1 MNKRQVSAAERL
13 EREPIAKLLWWSC
26 SQTTFSV
33 GVYGIYALTNA
44 WFVARG
50 VGPDALAAVNLAA
63 PLLLFLGAIS
73 TTLGVGA
80 ASVVSRSLGNNRPEH
95 AARATGNAIVFFL
108 LAALVV
114 TVVGL
119 IFHEPI
125 LRLLGA
131 DETTMPFAKPYAVI
145 LLCGSVFSTGFSAIV
160 RAEGSFSFSVFL
172 WLVPV
177 VCQVVLDP
185 LLIFVLNL
193 GVSGAALGTV
203 GGQMVSAGMAFWFFF
218 LKRKRPYRLKTQHL
232 RIALLVIGPIL
243 SIGAPSF
250 LAGLGVT
257 ALVALVNA
265 QLAAFGVATVAAYAV
280 CARMQTFLLMPQNGI
295 TQGVQPIV
303 SFNRGRGRT
312 DRVDHTMRLALAAT
326 SIYGIAAA
334 ALVALTAPWIVGV
347 FVQDDELLALGSRS
361 LTIVS
366 IGLVFSGVPQL
377 ISAYFQAIGRPAAS
391 YVLSIGTVILLKIPL
406 VIALVRFG
414 PTGIWMALPLGEAAS
429 AAVALLLL
437 RKAHRREGWLE
448 RNWLVANGGNGA
460 QGSQLTGRNGAP
472 DLG

>member
-1 MNKRQVSAAERL
+1 MNGRQVSTAERL
-13 EREPIAKLLWWSC
+13 ERDPIARLLWWSC

-33 GVYGIYALTNA
+33 GIYGIYALTNA

-50 VGPDALAAVNLAA
+50 VGSDALAAVNLAA

-80 ASVVSRSLGNNRPEH
+80 ASVVSRGLGNSQPDH

-114 TVVGL
+114 TVSGL

-125 LRLLGA
+125 LRVLGA

-172 WLVPV
+172 WVVPV

-185 LLIFVLNL
+185 LLIFVLDL
-193 GVSGAALGTV
+193 GVAGAALGTV
-203 GGQMVSAGMAFWFFF
+203 GGQLVSAGMAFWFFF
-218 LKRKRPYRLKTQHL
+218 VNKKRPYQLRAFNLRLERPIITS
-232 RIALLVIGPIL
+232 IL
-243 SIGAPSF
+243 SIGATSF
-250 LAGLGVT
+250 LTGLGAT

-265 QLAAFGVATVAAYAV
+265 QLAMFGVATVAAYAV
-280 CARMQTFLLMPQNGI
+280 CARVQTFLLMPQNGI
-295 TQGVQPIV
+295 TQGIQPIV
-303 SFNRGRGRT
+303 SFNRGRSRP
-312 DRVDHTMRLALAAT
+312 DRVRHTMRLALAAT
-326 SIYGIAAA
+326 LIYGVVAAG
-334 ALVALTAPWIVGV
+334 LVAMTAPAIVGA
-347 FVQDDELLALGSRS
+347 FVQDDEVLALGGQS
-361 LTIVS
+361 LIVVS

-377 ISAYFQAIGRPAAS
+377 ISAYFQAVGRPAAS
-391 YVLSIGTVILLKIPL
+391 YVLSVGTVVLLKIPL
-406 VIALVRFG
+406 VIALACFG

-429 AAVALLLL
+429 AAVAVLLL
-437 RKAHRREGWLE
+437 RHAHKRE
-448 RNWLVANGGNGA
+448 R
-460 QGSQLTGRNGAP
+460 
-472 DLG
+472 